1 MEGGEGR
8 AQMANYQGLDVLTLN
23 EHGLLPPGMHD
34 LSLEQID
41 ALFGGFQQS
50 ERRMNLVKRL
60 REMVAQVGRYSFA
73 RHLIVDGSFITS
85 KPEPSDIDIVF
96 VVANGAVP
104 MTGPLNP
111 FEYNA
116 LSARRLKK
124 AYQFD
129 VFVVPEGSDAYDHY
143 VSYFTRLKEGPD
155 GVTKGLVRLA
165 LP

>member
-1 MEGGEGR
+1 
-8 AQMANYQGLDVLTLN
+8 MAEKQGHEVLTLD
-23 EHGLLPPGMHD
+23 EHGLLPPGIHD
-34 LSLEQID
+34 LSLDQID
-41 ALFGGFQQS
+41 ALFGGFQLS

-60 REMVAQVGRYSFA
+60 RDMVAQLGGLSFA
-73 RHLIVDGSFITS
+73 RHLIVDGSFVTS
-85 KPEPSDIDIVF
+85 KPEPSDIDMVF
-96 VVANGAVP
+96 VVASGTLPVTSP
-104 MTGPLNP
+104 INP

-129 VFVVPEGSDAYDHY
+129 VFVVPEESEAYDHY
-143 VSYFTRLKEGPD
+143 VSFFARLKDGPA

>member
-1 MEGGEGR
+1 
-8 AQMANYQGLDVLTLN
+8 MADEQRHDDLKLN
-23 EHGLLPPGMHD
+23 EHGLLPPGIHD
-34 LSLEQID
+34 LSLDQID
-41 ALFGGFQQS
+41 ALFGGFQNS

-60 REMVAQVGRYSFA
+60 REMVAQVGSFSFA

-85 KPEPSDIDIVF
+85 KAEPGDIDIVF
-96 VVANGAVP
+96 VVADGSLPITV
-104 MTGPLNP
+104 PLNP

-116 LSARRLKK
+116 LSAKRLKK

-129 VFVVPEGSDAYDHY
+129 VFVVPEGSEAYDHY
-143 VSYFTRLKEGPD
+143 VSYFARLKEGPD

>member
-1 MEGGEGR
+1 
-8 AQMANYQGLDVLTLN
+8 MADEQRHDDLKLN
-23 EHGLLPPGMHD
+23 EHGLLPPGSHD
-34 LSLEQID
+34 LSLDQID
-41 ALFGGFQQS
+41 ALFGGFQNS

-60 REMVAQVGRYSFA
+60 REMVAQVGSFSFA

-85 KPEPSDIDIVF
+85 KAEPGDIDIVF
-96 VVANGAVP
+96 VVADGSLPITV
-104 MTGPLNP
+104 PLNP

-116 LSARRLKK
+116 LSAKRLKK

-129 VFVVPEGSDAYDHY
+129 VFVVPEGSEAYDHY
-143 VSYFTRLKEGPD
+143 VSYFARLKEGPD